1 MDRRD
6 FLKILGVGG
15 AGVGAGIIFGQA
27 TKSPGAKL
35 IPYLIPPEDMIPG
48 IGTWYAGVCR
58 ECPAGCGTLVKVM
71 EGRAKKIEGNPN
83 HPVNKGRL
91 CAIGQASLQTLYNP
105 DRIKGPLKRSG
116 ARGSGQYTETTWE
129 EALAAISKNLV
140 EFEDKKDAESAYLL
154 TEPLR
159 GSLKGLVSGFMA
171 AYGSSNIVEYSLYD
185 NKALANACRESMG
198 VDAIPYYDIANT
210 NYLFSFGAD
219 FSTTW
224 LSPVNLSMGYGEM
237 RQGEGRSARGRLVQ
251 VEPRLSATGMSADEW
266 VPAAPGTEGI
276 LALSMAYAVIEKGL
290 AKGSDSS
297 AWRSLLSKYRPEA
310 AASVTNVSA
319 EKIYRLAVEFA
330 GNRPSMAIAGDTMA
344 SYSGGGACI
353 AAVNVLNHVAGNLGI
368 QGGVLANPETAING
382 TRPGRLGSL
391 ASLIEDASKSKVKSL
406 IIYNSNPVF
415 TTPQS
420 LKTKEAL
427 GNIPFIASFSSFMDE
442 TAVMADIILP
452 SHTAIEDWGDDF
464 PEPGPGIQA
473 ATISQPA
480 VSPVFNTKGI
490 GDIFLA
496 LAKKTGGKT
505 AEKFAWAG
513 YGDYLRDA
521 WKGIYSANKDVAAG
535 SLTFDDFW
543 VKFLANGGWW
553 EAGKDGK
560 KTALSVVLKA
570 AEKLLQNEPCAF
582 DGDPKDF
589 PFYLVLHPH
598 TRLRDGSAA
607 NNPWLQEVPDPVTSV
622 VWGSWVEI
630 NPATA
635 GRLGIRQGDMAVIE
649 SPSGKITLPVYLYEG
664 IRPDTV
670 SIPVGQGHS
679 ALGRY
684 VKDRDANP
692 IDILPAKID
701 GSTGL
706 SALNSTR
713 VRVSPAGVAG
723 RLAKF
728 EATGKE
734 LGRDIVKTMTPAEFR
749 KTGREA
755 I

>member
-71 EGRAKKIEGNPN
+71 EGRAKKIEGNPK

-91 CAIGQASLQTLYNP
+91 CAIGQAGLQTLYNP

-116 ARGSGQYTETTWE
+116 PRGSGQYIEITWE
-129 EALAAISKNLV
+129 EALDALAKNLA
-140 EFEDKKDAESAYLL
+140 ELEDKKDAESAYLL
-154 TEPLR
+154 TQPLR

-185 NKALANACRESMG
+185 NKTLAVACKESMG
-198 VDAIPYYDIANT
+198 VDALPYYDIANT
-210 NYLFSFGAD
+210 NYLLSFGAD

-237 RQGEGRSARGRLVQ
+237 RQGEGRGARGRLVQ

-276 LALSMAYAVIEKGL
+276 LALSMAYAIIEKGL
-290 AKGSDSS
+290 AKGNDLS
-297 AWRSLLSKYRPEA
+297 AWKSLLSKYRPEA
-310 AASVTNVSA
+310 VASVTDVSA

-344 SYSGGGACI
+344 SYSGGGACL

-368 QGGVLANPETAING
+368 SGGVLANPETAVNG

-391 ASLIEDASKSKVKSL
+391 ASLIEDASKSKVKAL

-420 LKTKEAL
+420 IKAKEAL

-521 WKGIYSANKDVAAG
+521 WKGIYSANKEVAVG

-543 VKFLANGGWW
+543 VKLLANGGWW
-553 EAGKDGK
+553 EAGKDDK
-560 KTALSVVLKA
+560 KTALSVNLKA
-570 AEKLLQNEPCAF
+570 AERLLQNEPCPF
-582 DGDPKDF
+582 EGDPKDF
-589 PFYLVLHPH
+589 PLYLVLHPH
-598 TRLRDGSAA
+598 TRFRDGSTA

-635 GRLGIRQGDMAVIE
+635 SSLGIRQGDMAAIE
-649 SPSGKITLPVYLYEG
+649 SPSGKIMLPVYLYEG

-684 VKDRDANP
+684 AKDRDANP
-692 IDILPAKID
+692 IDILPAKKD
-701 GSTGL
+701 GGSGL

-713 VRVSPAGVAG
+713 VRVSPAGVPG

-728 EATGKE
+728 EAVGKE
-734 LGRDIVKTMTPAEFR
+734 LGRNIVKTMTPEEFR